1 MCRIIL
7 PLLMILWTGIAPAFV
22 WADARDNILESA
34 HMAEKPDK
42 IAPGLNGPSES
53 SPDTLTDWMIVDE
66 GTANGPSSWMVSDG
80 KLIQTSN
87 ISGRDGLDTDF
98 DRPGTYAVIGND
110 SWTDLRVT
118 ADLCSRSDG
127 SMGLMFRY
135 KDADNYYRFAMDK
148 KRGCRRLIK
157 KVRGVLT
164 VLAEDRDAYSR
175 NRWYSIAIELRR
187 NNINVAVDGKY
198 LFEVKDDSM
207 DSGKIGLYC
216 CENAGSEF
224 RNISVT
230 SGSVGDVSI
239 PDDASKTTGGKPSPV
254 LPEAPPIDRTDHGTS
269 KPITTSEVPRYRIGP
284 EDVLFISVWKD
295 EVLTN
300 QVVVLPDGMITLP
313 LLGQIQAS
321 GKTVAALKAE
331 LEEKLTHY
339 LPDPTLTVM
348 VQQMNSMQ
356 IYIIGRVNRPGSYPL
371 YTRLNVLQALSIAGG
386 VNSFADRKKIKIF
399 RNSGEQETIF
409 QFNYDAVT
417 KEEKLDQ
424 NIELKRGDTIV
435 VP

>member
-1 MCRIIL
+1 MGRIIL
-7 PLLMILWTGIAPAFV
+7 PLLVILWIGIAPALV
-22 WADARDNILESA
+22 WADAGDNISEPA
-34 HMAEKPDK
+34 DIAEKPDN
-42 IAPGLNGPSES
+42 ILPGLNGSSES
-53 SPDTLTDWMIVDE
+53 SHDTLTDWMIVDE
-66 GTANGPSSWMVSDG
+66 GTANGPSAWMVSDG

-87 ISGRDGLDTDF
+87 ISGGDGLDTDS

-110 SWTDLRVT
+110 NWTDLRVT
-118 ADLCSRSDG
+118 ADLCSRNDG
-127 SMGLMFRY
+127 SIGLMFRY

-157 KVRGVLT
+157 KVKGILT
-164 VLAEDRDAYSR
+164 VLAEDRKAYSR
-175 NRWYSIAIELRR
+175 NRWYGIKIELRK
-187 NNINVAVDGKY
+187 NNIKVAVDGKY
-198 LFEVKDDSM
+198 LFEVKDSSI

-230 SGSVGDVSI
+230 SGSAGDVLI
-239 PDDASKTTGGKPSPV
+239 PDNTLKTTGDTSSPV
-254 LPEAPPIDRTDHGTS
+254 PPAAPPIDRTDYETSNPMTTS
-269 KPITTSEVPRYRIGP
+269 KASRYRIGP

-295 EVLTN
+295 EALTN
-300 QVVVLPDGMITLP
+300 QVVVLPDGTITLP
-313 LLGQIQAS
+313 LVGQIQAA

-371 YTRLNVLQALSIAGG
+371 YTRLDVLQALSIAGG
-386 VNSFADRKKIKIF
+386 VNPFADRKKIKIF
-399 RNSGEQETIF
+399 RNSGEQEIIF
-409 QFNYDAVT
+409 RFNYDEVT